1 MGPTASRKEEI
12 AMGIEHSLSQEV
24 ERLKDENACLRDKE
38 QAAIHYVREK
48 INQLL
53 QVMGTLPLKPE
64 ELDDETLLSLDPIG
78 IVSDSFSQVLEH
90 LQETN
95 ESLALAGEEIQ
106 TILDSAG
113 AGILVVDNE
122 MRLQA
127 FNKKSRE
134 LFFANQDD
142 VIGENFRTVICE
154 PDAHPEECIFDQVMA
169 TRWTV
174 EQTDFVSG
182 ERHFHVVGAPIK
194 NHQDE
199 VIQVVLVYTDITE
212 RRQMELVLRETED
225 RLRTIFDSVQAGI
238 VLVDPETHTVVDVN
252 DVALK
257 MAGFSREEMVGAD
270 CQEAICT
277 AQKGFCPITD
287 QGKTLDNR
295 ECLLRH
301 ASNNTRSVLKT
312 VTEVFLNGR
321 RLLLESFIDISDRK
335 LAEKAL
341 RDSES
346 RFRTLYEQAPLA
358 YQSLDVD
365 CRFDEVN
372 QAFLDMLGYQRD
384 EVLGRWFG
392 DFMSHES
399 RQNLQETFPRF
410 VANGSM
416 DGAEFTMICKDGSPL
431 VVSINGRVGTDNQ
444 GKFKQTHCILNNITE
459 RKQAEEK
466 IQQLAYYDAL
476 TGLPNRSL
484 LQDRL
489 NQVLAQASRD
499 RRQVGVLFL
508 DLDRFKRINDTLGHV
523 VGDQLLKIVAQ
534 RLNECIR
541 KTDTVARLGGDEFVV
556 ILSTVTRI
564 QDVTTI
570 ARKILDTLSAPVTLA
585 GQEVFSSGSVG
596 IALYPLDG
604 EDEDALLRNADT
616 AMYVAKE
623 RGRNTHQ
630 FFSEEMNL
638 KAVERL
644 TIENHLRR
652 AFSLNQFSLYYQ
664 PQLDLATGR
673 MTGMEAL
680 LRWNHPE
687 RGLVSPAKFIPLAE
701 ESGLIIPLGEW
712 VLRTACAQAKAWQ
725 EQGCPVL
732 RLGVNLS
739 ARQFNQPGLATLVE
753 SILIETGL
761 DPDCLELE
769 LTESAIMES
778 ATDAILTLTD
788 LRVRG
793 IHLSIDDFGTGYS
806 SLSYLKNFPIDRI
819 KIAQN
824 FVSDIPQDTDDMA
837 IVEAVIAMAKSLRLR
852 VIAEGVETKEQM
864 DFLTVRGCHEM
875 QGFYFSKPLSVEKFT
890 EMMETGIG
898 SNNVCLFR
906 GERNK

>member
-1 MGPTASRKEEI
+1 MD
-12 AMGIEHSLSQEV
+12 IENSLSQEV
-24 ERLKDENACLRDKE
+24 ERLKDENSLLRDRE
-38 QAAIHYVREK
+38 QAAICYVRDK
-48 INQLL
+48 IDQLL
-53 QVMGTLPLKPE
+53 QVMGTLPLKQE

-95 ESLALAGEEIQ
+95 EELALAGEEIQ

-113 AGILVVDNE
+113 AGILVVNNQ

-134 LFFANQDD
+134 LFFSNQGD
-142 VIGENFRTVICE
+142 VIGKNFRTVICD
-154 PDAHPEECIFDQVMA
+154 PDVLPEECIFDQVLA
-169 TRWTV
+169 TRWAV
-174 EQTDFVSG
+174 EQTDFVYGDS
-182 ERHFHVVGAPIK
+182 HFHVVGAPIK
-194 NHQDE
+194 NQQDE
-199 VIQVVLVYTDITE
+199 IIQVVLVYTDITE
-212 RRQMELVLRETED
+212 RRQMEFSLRETEG
-225 RLRTIFDSVQAGI
+225 RLRTIFNSVQAGI

-252 DVALK
+252 DLALK
-257 MAGFSREEMVGAD
+257 MAGVGREEMVGAD
-270 CQEAICT
+270 CQDAICMS
-277 AQKGFCPITD
+277 QKGFCPITD
-287 QGKTLDNR
+287 LGKTVDNR
-295 ECLLRH
+295 ECMLRH
-301 ASNNTRSVLKT
+301 ASKDNRSILKT
-312 VTEVFLNGR
+312 VTEVFLDGR
-321 RLLLESFIDISDRK
+321 RLLLESFIDITARK
-335 LAEKAL
+335 VAEQAL

-358 YQSLDVD
+358 YQSLNENA
-365 CRFDEVN
+365 CFNEVN
-372 QAFLDMLGYQRD
+372 QAFLDMLGYQRED
-384 EVLGRWFG
+384 VIGRWFG
-392 DFMSHES
+392 DLMANES
-399 RQNLQETFPRF
+399 GQELKETFPQF
-410 VANGSM
+410 LADGHVS
-416 DGAEFTMICKDGSPL
+416 GAEFTMICQDGSPL
-431 VVSINGRVGTDNQ
+431 VVSVNGRVGTDSK
-444 GKFKQTHCILNNITE
+444 GEFKQTHCILNNITE
-459 RKQAEEK
+459 RKQAEER

-489 NQVLAQASRD
+489 NQVLAQAKRD
-499 RRQVGVLFL
+499 KRQVGIMFL

-534 RLNECIR
+534 RLSECIR

-556 ILSTVTRI
+556 LLSSINRI

-570 ARKILDTLSAPVTLA
+570 ARKILDTLSDPVSLA
-585 GQEVFSSGSVG
+585 GQEVFSSGSIG
-596 IALYPLDG
+596 IALYPMDG

-616 AMYVAKE
+616 AMYVSKE
-623 RGRNTHQ
+623 RGRNTYQ

-644 TIENHLRR
+644 TLETHLRR
-652 AFSLNQFSLYYQ
+652 AFQLNQFSLYYQ
-664 PQLDLATGR
+664 PQIDLATGR

-687 RGLVSPAKFIPLAE
+687 RGLVSPATFIPLAE

-725 EQGCPVL
+725 EQGHPIL

-739 ARQFNQPGLATLVE
+739 ARQFNQPGLASLVE

-761 DPDCLELE
+761 EPDCLELE

-793 IHLSIDDFGTGYS
+793 IHLAIDDFGTGYS

-824 FVSDIPQDTDDMA
+824 FVCDIPQDTDDAA
-837 IVEAVIAMAKSLRLR
+837 IVEAVIALAKSLRLR

-864 DFLTVRGCHEM
+864 DFLKVRGCNEM
-875 QGFYFSKPLSVEKFT
+875 QGFYFSKPLPVEKFT
-890 EMMETGIG
+890 ELMEAGIG
-898 SNNVCLFR
+898 SDNICLFR
-906 GERNK
+906 GEGEG